1 MESKFIAENI
11 IKDIRNKVSNY
22 FFRGFDSRDLIIL
35 IPARFFDLLAGFYE
49 NEVNFTCENPTD
61 STENKTYIFGIEIK
75 PVSGLDDIYVS
86 LK

>member
-1 MESKFIAENI
+1 MESKFITENI

-22 FFRGFDSRDLIIL
+22 FFRGFDGRDLIIL
-35 IPARFFDLLAGFYE
+35 IPTRFFDLLVGFYE

-61 STENKTYIFGIEIK
+61 STGNKTYIYGIETK